1 MKARIFWV
9 GKTKEKYLTEG
20 ISRYLKMLKHMA
32 QVSAIEIK
40 EEKGKEREAALS
52 MEGKRILRQTGPYI
66 LLDEKGRELSSMGF
80 AKFLE
85 DKNNIDFVM
94 GGPHGVSDEVK
105 EKAADKIALS
115 KMTLTHEMARLVF
128 LEQFYRALTIIKGKE
143 YHH

>member
-32 QVSAIEIK
+32 QVSVIEIK
-40 EEKGKEREAALS
+40 EEKGKKREAALS
-52 MEGKRILRQTGPYI
+52 MEGKRILRQTGHYI

-105 EKAADKIALS
+105 EKAADKIAIS
-115 KMTLTHEMARLVF
+115 KMTLTHEMARLIF
-128 LEQFYRALTIIKGKE
+128 LEQFYRAMTIIKGKE